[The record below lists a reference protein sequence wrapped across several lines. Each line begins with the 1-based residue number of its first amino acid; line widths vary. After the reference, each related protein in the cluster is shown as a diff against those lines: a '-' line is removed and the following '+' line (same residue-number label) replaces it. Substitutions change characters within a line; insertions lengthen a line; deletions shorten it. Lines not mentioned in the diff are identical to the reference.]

1 MLTISPRWHTITN
14 TTYHVSGDDGTSEFF
29 GTYGEKTDL
38 MISNHNKL
46 ITFWSA
52 SESRQ
57 DLSMENES
65 AVLASNNVLLLGMHG
80 IDLADE
86 AKLDATLQQIHQIDY
101 NAAASLRQ
109 IIHSIIEQLPNTYNN
124 PLLMA
129 NAMAIQSLNPDWSNT
144 ERDSIVIGDGIFKF
158 LQWRCNDNTI
168 ALICDFMYYL

>member
-1 MLTISPRWHTITN
+1 MNAYNITSLA
-14 TTYHVSGDDGTSEFF
+14 YYYKHHLSGDDGTSKFF

-86 AKLDATLQQIHQIDY
+86 RSLMQHYNRYIKLITMPLHHLDKLYI
-101 NAAASLRQ
+101 
-109 IIHSIIEQLPNTYNN
+109 QL
-124 PLLMA
+124 
-129 NAMAIQSLNPDWSNT
+129 
-144 ERDSIVIGDGIFKF
+144 
-158 LQWRCNDNTI
+158 
-168 ALICDFMYYL
+168 